1 MRAPAASLRA
11 RNQADEHG
19 APVLDLQSLTAGYRK
34 SIIALRD
41 VSLSVACGE
50 MLAVVGPNGSGKSTL
65 LRVASGVL
73 APLAGRVLVAGHDV
87 QRYSRRE
94 LARLT
99 AVVPQDTLV
108 EFPFSVEELVLMGRA
123 PHLGRFGFPGAR
135 DLSIAR
141 EAMLRVGVEH
151 LARRALLE
159 LSGGERQRVI
169 IARAL
174 VQEPRILLLDEPTAH
189 LDIRHQVEIYD
200 LMAELN
206 AERGL
211 TIVSVLH
218 DLNLAA
224 MYFPR
229 VALLSDGRLY
239 GAGATAEVL
248 TYSTIRSVYGTEVYV
263 AQNDVTGTI
272 NILPLSRPHRDR
284 LSGQR

>member
-1 MRAPAASLRA
+1 
-11 RNQADEHG
+11 
-19 APVLDLQSLTAGYRK
+19 
-34 SIIALRD
+34 
-41 VSLSVACGE
+41 

-151 LARRALLE
+151 LARRALPE

-239 GAGATAEVL
+239 GVGATAEVL

>member
-1 MRAPAASLRA
+1 VSTH
-11 RNQADEHG
+11 E

-34 SIIALRD
+34 RIIALRD
-41 VSLSVACGE
+41 VSLSVVAGE

-65 LRVASGVL
+65 LRAASGVL
-73 APLAGRVLVAGHDV
+73 VPLAGRVLVAGHDV
-87 QRYSRRE
+87 QRYSRRD

-108 EFPFSVEELVLMGRA
+108 EFPFSVEELVLMGRT
-123 PHLGRFGFPGAR
+123 PHLGRFGFPARR
-135 DLSIAR
+135 DLDIAR
-141 EAMLRVGVEH
+141 EAMLRVGVGH
-151 LARRALLE
+151 LARRALHE

-169 IARAL
+169 VARAL
-174 VQEPRILLLDEPTAH
+174 VQEPKLLLLDEPTAH

-200 LMAELN
+200 LMVELN
-206 AERGL
+206 AEGGL

-229 VALLSDGRLY
+229 VALLSDGQLY
-239 GAGATAEVL
+239 AVGSTAEVL
-248 TYSTIRSVYGTEVYV
+248 TYSTIRAVYGTEVYV
-263 AQNDVTGTI
+263 APNDVTGTL

-284 LSGQR
+284 LSRQR